1 MSATENEVKLFLKK
15 FVIVV
20 IEKVGGAKS
29 K

>member
-1 MSATENEVKLFLKK
+1 MLVIENEVKLLKKK

-20 IEKVGGAKS
+20 IEKVGGIKL